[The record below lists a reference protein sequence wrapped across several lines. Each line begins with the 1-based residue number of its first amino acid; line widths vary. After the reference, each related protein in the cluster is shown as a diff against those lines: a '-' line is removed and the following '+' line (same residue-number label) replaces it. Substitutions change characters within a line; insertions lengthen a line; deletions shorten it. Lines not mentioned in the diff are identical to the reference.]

1 MVAIVLGSVL
11 LITLILLFAFCIFK
25 QRQTQQRVHSRVQH
39 RDENPMYGDY
49 DDYYNT
55 VEVVDRN
62 DYYFSDYEVGSGRS
76 TIRDNNP
83 DYEY

>member
-1 MVAIVLGSVL
+1 MVVIVLGSVL

-25 QRQTQQRVHSRVQH
+25 QRQTQRVHSRVLH
-39 RDENPMYGDY
+39 RDENPMYGGY

-76 TIRDNNP
+76 TITDNNP

>member
-25 QRQTQQRVHSRVQH
+25 QRQTQRGHSVYRT
-39 RDENPMYGDY
+39 DENPVYGDY
-49 DDYYNT
+49 NDYYHT
-55 VEVVDRN
+55 VEVRDTN

-83 DYEY
+83 DYVY